1 MTFRHIIARGRR
13 VVYSSAR
20 PCFTASLTHQSNV
33 APPPPPPQ
41 QQQAELPRCLTQ
53 HAQIRCQS
61 SRPLPHDEEAG
72 DKGILG
78 KLWDKFSIEGQ
89 KRRIL
94 MGERL
99 FRSAQFR
106 AQDPRWFTEARLPSE
121 FRPKHALISM
131 HTWFIHKRLI
141 MDTVDP
147 HLALLIQEELF
158 DILWNDTRA
167 RIRSEGVNELTVNK
181 HLKDA
186 QQLTF
191 LYCTHLDHAFSEHAD
206 DDYKRFEELAAAV
219 WIHVLN
225 RDEDVCNDQLKRIAA
240 YVEYQHENI
249 ARGLPD
255 SYFWEGRIPWGDMPN
270 FKGMKDNSGK
280 ELDEL
285 CEVSG
290 LVVLPEPWTTTLTDS
305 GKPYYWNTKTNE
317 TTFVAPK

>member
-1 MTFRHIIARGRR
+1 
-13 VVYSSAR
+13 
-20 PCFTASLTHQSNV
+20 
-33 APPPPPPQ
+33 
-41 QQQAELPRCLTQ
+41 
-53 HAQIRCQS
+53 
-61 SRPLPHDEEAG
+61 
-72 DKGILG
+72 
-78 KLWDKFSIEGQ
+78 
-89 KRRIL
+89 

-106 AQDPRWFTEARLPSE
+106 AQDPRWFTEARLPWE

-191 LYCTHLDHAFSEHAD
+191 LYCTHLDHAFSEYAD

-219 WIHVLN
+219 WIHVFN
-225 RDEDVCNDQLKRIAA
+225 RDEDACNDQLKRIAA
-240 YVEYQHENI
+240 YIEYQHENI
-249 ARGLPD
+249 AHGLPD

-280 ELDEL
+280 ELDSHN
-285 CEVSG
+285 VSG
-290 LVVLPEPWTTTLTDS
+290 LVILKEPWTITLTDS

-317 TTFVAPK
+317 TTFATPK